1 MNALTFDARLRYA
14 SGFQLDARFTADG
27 GVTALFGP
35 SGAGKTTILSLIAGG
50 LRPDEGLLRQG
61 DRTLVDTKAGV
72 FLPPERRSVGMVFQ
86 DQLLFPH
93 MTVRKNLLFGKGRR
107 GARAIDFNRVVEMLE
122 VVELLD
128 RFPASLS
135 GGQKQ
140 RVALGRA
147 LLRGPELLLMDEPL
161 TALDQELKG
170 SLLTYLERAVAEW
183 RVPTLLVSHDRADVR
198 RLASRVILIAA
209 GRVVA
214 EGAAA
219 NILDGLVA
227 CDSL

>member
-1 MNALTFDARLRYA
+1 MNAFTFDARLRYD

-27 GVTALFGP
+27 GVTALVGP
-35 SGAGKTTILSLIAGG
+35 SGAGKTTILSLIAGA
-50 LRPDEGLLRQG
+50 LRPDEGTLRLG

-72 FLPPERRSVGMVFQ
+72 FLPPERRCVGMVFQ

-93 MTVRKNLLFGKGRR
+93 MTVRKNLLFGKGRPR
-107 GARAIDFNRVVEMLE
+107 ARAIDFNRVVEMLE
-122 VVELLD
+122 MVELLD
-128 RFPASLS
+128 RLPGSLS

-161 TALDQELKG
+161 AALDLELKG
-170 SLLTYLERAVAEW
+170 CILTYLERAVAEW
-183 RVPTLLVSHDRADVR
+183 CVPTLLVSHDRADVR
-198 RLASRVILIAA
+198 RLASRVVLIAG

-214 EGAAA
+214 EGPAA
-219 NILDGLVA
+219 NVLDGL
-227 CDSL
+227 

>member
-1 MNALTFDARLRYA
+1 MNTLSFDARLRYD
-14 SGFQLDARFTADG
+14 SGFQLDARFTAGG

-35 SGAGKTTILSLIAGG
+35 SGAGKTTILSLTAGT
-50 LRPDEGLLRQG
+50 LRPDEGMLRLG
-61 DRTLVDTKAGV
+61 DRTLVDTKAGQ
-72 FLPPERRSVGMVFQ
+72 FLPPERRCIGVVFQ

-93 MTVRKNLLFGKGRR
+93 MTVRKNLLFGKGRQ
-107 GARAIDFNRVVEMLE
+107 GARAIDFKRVVEMLE
-122 VVELLD
+122 IGDLLD
-128 RFPASLS
+128 RVPASLS

-161 TALDQELKG
+161 AALDLELKG
-170 SLLTYLERAVAEW
+170 CILTYLERAIAEW

-198 RLASRVILIAA
+198 RLASRVVLFA
-209 GRVVA
+209 GGKVVA
-214 EGAAA
+214 EGPAA